1 MKKNTLHIKA
11 KVLDIVYQ
19 NNNADI
25 ILYQAPEMDELGRII
40 EKGEALRA
48 TMYTKEEVKAFR
60 QYCED
65 HNYNKQSFIHFK
77 LELKFNCILHAK
89 GKYTTNNTLKI
100 IDYE

>member
-1 MKKNTLHIKA
+1 MKKNTLHVKA

-25 ILYQAPEMDELGRII
+25 ILYQAPEMDDLGRVI

-48 TMYTKEEVKAFR
+48 TIYTKEEVQAFR

-65 HNYNKQSFIHFK
+65 QNYNKQSFINFK
-77 LELKFNCILHAK
+77 LEIKFSCIIRGAS
-89 GKYTTNNTLKI
+89 YITNNSLKI

>member
-1 MKKNTLHIKA
+1 MKKNILHIKA

-25 ILYQAPEMDELGRII
+25 ILYQAPELDDLGREV

-48 TMYTKEEVKAFR
+48 TIYTKEEVQAFR

-65 HNYNKQSFIHFK
+65 QHYNKQSFINFK
-77 LELKFNCILHAK
+77 LEIKFSCILQQNS
-89 GKYTTNNTLKI
+89 KYTTNNTIKI